1 MLKHWRELFGAVQS
15 AVGGRAEEENHRLQ
29 LATAV
34 LLIEVMQSDSGASE
48 IEVATVER
56 SLRERFN
63 LTTDE
68 LAQLMS
74 LARSRQEAAHD
85 LHAFTSQLHAAFD
98 ATEKQR
104 IMEMF
109 WQVAYADG
117 RLDDHEHH
125 LMRKL
130 GDLLHV
136 GHAAFIGTKLRAAAS
151 QDARSQ
157 RED

>member
-15 AVGGRAEEENHRLQ
+15 AVGGTAEEENHRLQ

-48 IEVATVER
+48 IEVATVEHL
-56 SLRERFN
+56 LRERFN

-98 ATEKQR
+98 AEEKQR
-104 IMEMF
+104 IVEMF
-109 WQVAYADG
+109 WRVAYADG
-117 RLDDHEHH
+117 KLDDHEHH

-130 GDLLHV
+130 GDLLHL
-136 GHAAFIGTKLRAAAS
+136 GHAAFIGTKLRAAAAQKRNGEP
-151 QDARSQ
+151 QD
-157 RED
+157 

>member
-15 AVGGRAEEENHRLQ
+15 AVGGTAEQESHRLQ

-56 SLRERFN
+56 LLKQRFN

-68 LAQLMS
+68 LAQLMA

-98 ATEKQR
+98 AAEKQR
-104 IMEMF
+104 IVEMF

-117 RLDDHEHH
+117 KLDDHEHH

-130 GDLLHV
+130 GDLLHL
-136 GHAAFIGTKLRAAAS
+136 GHAAFIGTKLRAAAAQKRNGKR
-151 QDARSQ
+151 QD
-157 RED
+157 

>member
-15 AVGGRAEEENHRLQ
+15 AVGGTAEQESHRLQ

-34 LLIEVMQSDSGASE
+34 LLIEVMQSDSDASE
-48 IEVATVER
+48 IEVAAVELL
-56 SLRERFN
+56 LRERFN

-98 ATEKQR
+98 AAEKQR
-104 IMEMF
+104 IVEMF

-117 RLDDHEHH
+117 KLDDHEHH

-130 GDLLHV
+130 GDLLHL
-136 GHAAFIGTKLRAAAS
+136 GHAAFIGTKLRAAAAQKRNGEP
-151 QDARSQ
+151 QD
-157 RED
+157 

>member
-1 MLKHWRELFGAVQS
+1 MLKHWRELFGAVQAATSGS
-15 AVGGRAEEENHRLQ
+15 AAQNEHRLQ

-56 SLRERFN
+56 LLQARFD
-63 LTTDE
+63 LATDE
-68 LAQLMS
+68 VTQLMS

-104 IMEMF
+104 ILEMF

-117 RLDDHEHH
+117 KLDDHEHH

-136 GHAAFIGTKLRAAAS
+136 GHAAFIGTKLRAAAA
-151 QDARSQ
+151 QDARGKPN
-157 RED
+157 D

>member
-1 MLKHWRELFGAVQS
+1 MLKHWRELFGTVQS
-15 AVGGRAEEENHRLQ
+15 AVSGSAAQENHRLR

-34 LLIEVMQSDSGASE
+34 LLIEIMQSDSGASE

-56 SLRERFN
+56 LLRERFD
-63 LTTDE
+63 LAADE
-68 LAQLMS
+68 LAPLMS

-104 IMEMF
+104 ILEMF

-117 RLDDHEHH
+117 KLDDHEHH

-136 GHAAFIGTKLRAAAS
+136 GHAAFIGTKLRAAATRKTDDEP
-151 QDARSQ
+151 QV
-157 RED
+157 

>member
-15 AVGGRAEEENHRLQ
+15 AVGGTAEQESHRLQ

-56 SLRERFN
+56 LLKERFN

-68 LAQLMS
+68 LAQLMA

-85 LHAFTSQLHAAFD
+85 LHAFTSLLHAAFD
-98 ATEKQR
+98 AAEKQR
-104 IMEMF
+104 IVEMF

-117 RLDDHEHH
+117 KLDDHEHH

-130 GDLLHV
+130 GDLLHL
-136 GHAAFIGTKLRAAAS
+136 GHAAFIGTKLRAAAAQKRNGKR
-151 QDARSQ
+151 QD
-157 RED
+157 

>member
-15 AVGGRAEEENHRLQ
+15 AVGGTAEQESHRLQ

-34 LLIEVMQSDSGASE
+34 LLIEVMQSDSDASE
-48 IEVATVER
+48 IEVAAVELL
-56 SLRERFN
+56 LRERFN

-98 ATEKQR
+98 AAEKQR
-104 IMEMF
+104 IVEMF

-117 RLDDHEHH
+117 KLDDHEHH

-130 GDLLHV
+130 GDLLHL
-136 GHAAFIGTKLRAAAS
+136 GHAAFIGTKLRAAAAQKRNDEP
-151 QDARSQ
+151 QD
-157 RED
+157 

>member
-1 MLKHWRELFGAVQS
+1 MLKHWRELFGAVQAATSGS
-15 AVGGRAEEENHRLQ
+15 AVQQEHRLQ

-48 IEVATVER
+48 VEVATVER
-56 SLRERFN
+56 LLQARFN
-63 LTTDE
+63 LAADE
-68 LAQLMS
+68 VTQLMA

-104 IMEMF
+104 ILEMF

>member
-15 AVGGRAEEENHRLQ
+15 AVGGTAEQENHRLQ

-34 LLIEVMQSDSGASE
+34 LLIEIMQSDSGASE
-48 IEVATVER
+48 VEVSTVER
-56 SLRERFN
+56 LLRERFD
-63 LTTDE
+63 LTADE
-68 LAQLMS
+68 LAPLML

-98 ATEKQR
+98 AAEKER

-117 RLDDHEHH
+117 KLDDHEHH

-136 GHAAFIGTKLRAAAS
+136 GHAAFIGTKLRAAAVQKTS
-151 QDARSQ
+151 SETQG
-157 RED
+157 

>member
-15 AVGGRAEEENHRLQ
+15 AVGGTAEQESHRLQ

-34 LLIEVMQSDSGASE
+34 LLIEVMQSDSDASE
-48 IEVATVER
+48 IEVAAVELL
-56 SLRERFN
+56 LRERFN

-74 LARSRQEAAHD
+74 LACSRQEAAHD

-98 ATEKQR
+98 AAEKQR
-104 IMEMF
+104 IVEMF

-117 RLDDHEHH
+117 KLDDHEHH

-130 GDLLHV
+130 GDLLHL
-136 GHAAFIGTKLRAAAS
+136 GHAAFIGTKLRAAAAQKRNGEP
-151 QDARSQ
+151 QD
-157 RED
+157 

>member
-1 MLKHWRELFGAVQS
+1 MLKHWRELFGTLQS
-15 AVGGRAEEENHRLQ
+15 AVGGSAAEQEHALQ

-34 LLIEVMQSDSGASE
+34 LLIEIMQSDSGASE
-48 IEVATVER
+48 IEIATVER
-56 SLRERFN
+56 LLRERFE
-63 LTTDE
+63 LAADE
-68 LAQLMS
+68 LSQLMS

-98 ATEKQR
+98 AAEKNR
-104 IMEMF
+104 ILEMF

-117 RLDDHEHH
+117 KLDDHEHH

-136 GHAAFIGTKLRAAAS
+136 GHAAFIGTKLRAATAKDS
-151 QDARSQ
+151 RGES
-157 RED
+157 

>member
-1 MLKHWRELFGAVQS
+1 MLKHWQELFGAVQS
-15 AVGGRAEEENHRLQ
+15 AVGGTAEQESHRLQ

-56 SLRERFN
+56 LLKERFN

-68 LAQLMS
+68 LAQLMA

-98 ATEKQR
+98 AAEKQR
-104 IMEMF
+104 IVEMF

-117 RLDDHEHH
+117 KLDDHEHH

-130 GDLLHV
+130 GDLLHL
-136 GHAAFIGTKLRAAAS
+136 GHAAFIGTKLRAAAAQKRNGEP
-151 QDARSQ
+151 QD
-157 RED
+157 

>member
-1 MLKHWRELFGAVQS
+1 MLKHWRELFGTVQAAVSGS
-15 AVGGRAEEENHRLQ
+15 ASESEHRLQ

-48 IEVATVER
+48 VENAAVER
-56 SLRERFN
+56 LLKERFE
-63 LTTDE
+63 LGEDE
-68 LAQLMS
+68 LEQLMV
-74 LARSRQEAAHD
+74 LARARQETAHD

-98 ATEKQR
+98 AAEKHR
-104 IMEMF
+104 ILEMF

-136 GHAAFIGTKLRAAAS
+136 SHAAFIGTKLRAAAA
-151 QDARSQ
+151 QRSSDEQ
-157 RED
+157 TD

>member
-1 MLKHWRELFGAVQS
+1 MLKHWRELFGTVQS
-15 AVGGRAEEENHRLQ
+15 AVSGSTETENHRLQ

-34 LLIEVMQSDSGASE
+34 LLIEIMQSDAGASE

-56 SLRERFN
+56 SLRERFD
-63 LTTDE
+63 LSADE
-68 LAQLMS
+68 LASLMS
-74 LARSRQEAAHD
+74 LARARQEAAHD

-98 ATEKQR
+98 ASEKQR
-104 IMEMF
+104 ILEMF

-117 RLDDHEHH
+117 KLDDHEHH

-136 GHAAFIGTKLRAAAS
+136 GHAAFISTKLRAAATQKS
-151 QDARSQ
+151 
-157 RED
+157 RE

>member
-15 AVGGRAEEENHRLQ
+15 AVGGTAEQESHRLQ

-56 SLRERFN
+56 LLKERFN

-68 LAQLMS
+68 LAQLMA

-98 ATEKQR
+98 AAEKQR
-104 IMEMF
+104 IVEMF

-117 RLDDHEHH
+117 KLDDHEHH

-130 GDLLHV
+130 GDLLHL
-136 GHAAFIGTKLRAAAS
+136 GHAAFIGTKLRAAADQKRNGEP
-151 QDARSQ
+151 QD
-157 RED
+157 

>member
-15 AVGGRAEEENHRLQ
+15 AVGGTAEQENHRLQ
-29 LATAV
+29 VATAV
-34 LLIEVMQSDSGASE
+34 LLIEIMQSDSGASE
-48 IEVATVER
+48 IEVNTVER
-56 SLRERFN
+56 LLRERFD
-63 LTTDE
+63 LSTDE
-68 LAQLMS
+68 LASLML
-74 LARSRQEAAHD
+74 LARGRQEAAHD

-98 ATEKQR
+98 VAEKQR

-117 RLDDHEHH
+117 KLDDHEHH

-151 QDARSQ
+151 QKRDGDAQS
-157 RED
+157 

>member
-1 MLKHWRELFGAVQS
+1 MLKHWRELFGAVQA
-15 AVGGRAEEENHRLQ
+15 AVGGSATDEKHRLQ

-34 LLIEVMQSDSGASE
+34 LLIEIMQSDSGASE
-48 IEVATVER
+48 IEITTVER
-56 SLRERFN
+56 LLRERFN

-74 LARSRQEAAHD
+74 LARNRQEAAHD

-98 ATEKQR
+98 AAEKQR
-104 IMEMF
+104 MMEMF

-117 RLDDHEHH
+117 KLDDHEHH

-136 GHAAFIGTKLRAAAS
+136 GHAAFIGTKLRAAAAQQKNGEL
-151 QDARSQ
+151 QD
-157 RED
+157 

>member
-15 AVGGRAEEENHRLQ
+15 AVGGTAEEENHRLQ

-56 SLRERFN
+56 LLRERFN

-85 LHAFTSQLHAAFD
+85 LHAFTSQLHAALD
-98 ATEKQR
+98 AAEKQR
-104 IMEMF
+104 IVEMF

-117 RLDDHEHH
+117 KLDDHEHH

-130 GDLLHV
+130 GDLLHL
-136 GHAAFIGTKLRAAAS
+136 GHAAFIGTKLRAAAAQKRNGEP
-151 QDARSQ
+151 QD
-157 RED
+157 